1 MFYVGMLSYVSV
13 SLQGEGGGFR
23 IQAIFEDTHAMVNT
37 DAASL
42 NMDMLQPFH
51 VFNWLLT
58 EGQQKDSQ

>member
-37 DAASL
+37 DAASSYYIIL
-42 NMDMLQPFH
+42 YYILYYIIYLYISPI
-51 VFNWLLT
+51 
-58 EGQQKDSQ
+58 